1 MKVLQGG
8 VILNKNKEIK
18 NIGKLIFLHLFPG
31 IALSIVYIF
40 FSKIGLLE
48 GYPKIVIAS
57 LSAVFSIIPIE
68 LGLLFYVAKK
78 EDGSYNIF
86 KILGLKSNMSIT
98 KLIVYS
104 LSLCVAGGIL
114 MTVLKPASD
123 YLLNIVFCWIPGWYN
138 WNQDMSLF
146 NRNIIILTIVVEFIF
161 LTLIVPIVEE
171 LYFRGYLLSRM
182 KWMGKYSVLLNV
194 VLFSVYNFQSPW
206 LIITR
211 SIMML
216 PLLYFVYKKDS
227 LKLGILGH
235 CLAQF
240 TGVVA
245 LMLLL

>member
-1 MKVLQGG
+1 M
-8 VILNKNKEIK
+8 NKNKEIK

-40 FSKIGLLE
+40 FSKIVLLE

-98 KLIVYS
+98 KLILYS
-104 LSLCVAGGIL
+104 LSLCVAGGTL

-146 NRNIIILTIVVEFIF
+146 NRNIIVLTIVVEFIL
-161 LTLIVPIVEE
+161 LTLIVPFVEE

-182 KWMGKYSVLLNV
+182 KWMGKYSVLL
-194 VLFSVYNFQSPW
+194 
-206 LIITR
+206 
-211 SIMML
+211 
-216 PLLYFVYKKDS
+216 
-227 LKLGILGH
+227 
-235 CLAQF
+235 
-240 TGVVA
+240 
-245 LMLLL
+245 

>member
-1 MKVLQGG
+1 M
-8 VILNKNKEIK
+8 LNRNKEIK
-18 NIGKLIFLHLFPG
+18 SIGKLIFLHLFPG

-40 FSKIGLLE
+40 FWKSGLLA
-48 GYPKIVIAS
+48 GYPKIIIAA
-57 LSAVFSIIPIE
+57 LSAVFSTIPIE
-68 LGLLFYVAKK
+68 LGILFYVAKK

-86 KILGLKSNMSIT
+86 KILGLKSKMTVT

-104 LSLCVAGGIL
+104 LSLLAAGAIL
-114 MTVLKPASD
+114 MTALEPVTD
-123 YLLNIVFCWIPGWYN
+123 YLLKTVFRWIPGWYN

-146 NRNIIILTIVVEFIF
+146 NRNIIILTIVVEFIIF
-161 LTLIVPIVEE
+161 ALIVPTIEE
-171 LYFRGYLLSRM
+171 FYFRGYLLSRM

-211 SIMML
+211 IIMML
-216 PLLYFVYKKDS
+216 PLFYFVYKKDS

-235 CLAQF
+235 CLANF
-240 TGVVA
+240 TDVAA